1 MFSKS
6 CGLFKCTYFSGE
18 IHKKPPTLYRIIQL
32 LHLFSLYLSWYME
45 VFLRRKNRLKAPQIF
60 SWKGQLSRQSQR
72 RGKDNWE
79 AIMWINSKS
88 HFSPWKISRCL
99 RIGQWQSWALC
110 LLCAITYFS
119 TFQLALC
126 ALWPLLRM

>member
-1 MFSKS
+1 MLYSNAHISLWK
-6 CGLFKCTYFSGE
+6 
-18 IHKKPPTLYRIIQL
+18 IHKETPTLYRIIQL
-32 LHLFSLYLSWYME
+32 LPLLSLYLSWYME
-45 VFLRRKNRLKAPQIF
+45 VFLGHKNRLKAPQIF
-60 SWKGQLSRQSQR
+60 SWNGQLSRHSQR

-88 HFSPWKISRCL
+88 HFSPWKISQCP
-99 RIGQWQSWALC
+99 RIRQWQSWALC

-119 TFQLALC
+119 TFQLARY